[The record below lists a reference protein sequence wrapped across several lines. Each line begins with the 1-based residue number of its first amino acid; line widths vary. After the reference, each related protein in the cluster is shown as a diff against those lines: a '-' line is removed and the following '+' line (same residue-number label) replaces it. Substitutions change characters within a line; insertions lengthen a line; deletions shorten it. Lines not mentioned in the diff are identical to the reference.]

1 MSTPWSIELN
11 KDIIVVVNDEL
22 SELLADEDLHRLGVV
37 SRDVLRLEEG
47 LEGSA
52 LEFLDELSQG
62 IDSDAVGLTAEV
74 ELLHVVSGVEET
86 DGREVAFLNSDEL
99 SETLLDA
106 LGGTRDNEE
115 DLTLKLRSSISE
127 DLGEG
132 AVSVAVGSE

>member
-62 IDSDAVGLTAEV
+62 INSDAVGLTAEV

-86 DGREVAFLNSDEL
+86 DGREVAFFNSDEL

>member
-1 MSTPWSIELN
+1 VSAPWSIELY
-11 KDIIVVVNDEL
+11 KDIIVVVNDEF
-22 SELLADEDLHRLGVV
+22 SELLADEDLDRLGVV

-62 IDSDAVGLTAEV
+62 IDSDALGLTAEV

-86 DGREVAFLNSDEL
+86 DGREVALLNTNEL
-99 SETLLDA
+99 SEALLDA

-115 DLTLKLRSSISE
+115 DLTLKLRGSISE

-132 AVSVAVGSE
+132 AVSVTVGSE